1 MCTNVEPKITP
12 SSNKWTDVCWTDV
25 CWTDVCSNASEVSL
39 PRTSLILAG
48 SYPKYVHARLG
59 D

>member
-12 SSNKWTDVCWTDV
+12 SSNKWTDV